1 MTGKDA
7 RAWISGHRWP
17 LYLAGILL
25 MSIVAQSTLVY
36 FATRPS
42 APRPI
47 ADYYRKSM
55 DWDAD
60 RAVVEASRQLGWVVT
75 MDVPDLPHD
84 ADTPRPVDV
93 TIRDREA
100 LPVTGLTGDLVVLRP
115 ADGRL
120 NTRGRLVELPHEPG
134 RYRTLVALP
143 APGLWEMNVDAT
155 RGDLRFVHQARVT
168 VAAGAM

>member
-7 RAWISGHRWP
+7 RAWISQHRWP
-17 LYLAGILL
+17 LYLVGILV
-25 MSIVAQSTLVY
+25 MSITAQSILVY
-36 FATRPS
+36 FATRPT

-60 RAVVEASRQLGWVVT
+60 RAVVEASRQLAWVVT
-75 MDVPDLPHD
+75 VDVPDLPHD

-93 TIRDREA
+93 AIRDRDG
-100 LPVTGLTGDLVVLRP
+100 LPVTGLAGELVVIRP

-120 NTRGRLVELPHEPG
+120 NTRARLVELPHLPG

-143 APGLWEMNVDAT
+143 APGLWEMNVDAA
-155 RGDLRFVHQARVT
+155 RGDLRFVHQARIT
-168 VAAGAM
+168 VAGEAM